1 MSVDNYYL
9 RRFECT
15 RNQYRRIVN
24 GVVYQEHLDG
34 TMEEYKF
41 RRMRILGI
49 SEEEWITIMN

>member
-34 TMEEYKF
+34 TMEEYKL